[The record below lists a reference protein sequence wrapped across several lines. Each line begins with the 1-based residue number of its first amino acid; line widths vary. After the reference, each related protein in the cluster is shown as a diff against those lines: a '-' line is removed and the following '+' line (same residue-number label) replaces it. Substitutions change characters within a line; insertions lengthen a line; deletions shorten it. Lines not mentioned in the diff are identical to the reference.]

1 MRAGDGGAH
10 RAAAQPVFCA
20 ARTLHSAGIQAAPGQ
35 PDGCHKNCIRSNA
48 FHAGAKPY
56 LRTALW
62 PAGYE
67 PDLDGVVAA
76 VRRHADSAFPLRFMG
91 FPSYTYFMLQKM
103 EEQGMRLRLHRGSKI
118 MLGGGWKQFYRQ
130 QVDKRTLYALAEKVL
145 GVGQENI
152 VEFFGAVEHPILYCA
167 CPNQHFHVPV
177 YSRVIIRDV
186 RTLAPLPHG
195 NPGLVNLITPMVGA
209 TPVVSV
215 LTDDL
220 GVLHDGA
227 SCGCGI
233 ESPYLELLG
242 RVGLKEI
249 KTCAA
254 GAAELLTGVNG

>member
-1 MRAGDGGAH
+1 M
-10 RAAAQPVFCA
+10 
-20 ARTLHSAGIQAAPGQ
+20 
-35 PDGCHKNCIRSNA
+35 
-48 FHAGAKPY
+48 
-56 LRTALW
+56 
-62 PAGYE
+62 
-67 PDLDGVVAA
+67 
-76 VRRHADSAFPLRFMG
+76 
-91 FPSYTYFMLQKM
+91 
-103 EEQGMRLRLHRGSKI
+103 
-118 MLGGGWKQFYRQ
+118 
-130 QVDKRTLYALAEKVL
+130 
-145 GVGQENI
+145 
-152 VEFFGAVEHPILYCA
+152 
-167 CPNQHFHVPV
+167 PV

-195 NPGLVNLITPMVGA
+195 KPGLVNLITPMVGA

-254 GAAELLTGVNG
+254 GAAELLAGVNG

>member
-1 MRAGDGGAH
+1 MVVRIAQRHSLFSVRPAHYILLGYKPHRGNQTAVTKTAFGATLFTP
-10 RAAAQPVFCA
+10 ALS
-20 ARTLHSAGIQAAPGQ
+20 RTYA
-35 PDGCHKNCIRSNA
+35 
-48 FHAGAKPY
+48 
-56 LRTALW
+56 LRYG
-62 PAGYE
+62 PQGYE

>member
-1 MRAGDGGAH
+1 M
-10 RAAAQPVFCA
+10 
-20 ARTLHSAGIQAAPGQ
+20 
-35 PDGCHKNCIRSNA
+35 
-48 FHAGAKPY
+48 
-56 LRTALW
+56 
-62 PAGYE
+62 
-67 PDLDGVVAA
+67 
-76 VRRHADSAFPLRFMG
+76 
-91 FPSYTYFMLQKM
+91 
-103 EEQGMRLRLHRGSKI
+103 
-118 MLGGGWKQFYRQ
+118 
-130 QVDKRTLYALAEKVL
+130 

-254 GAAELLTGVNG
+254 GAAELLAGVNG